1 MKQVIAAHGWAGDA
15 SVWSFWQRA
24 FEAAGWQWRSVD
36 RGYGTEDCIQPS
48 WSRHSQQ
55 RLLICHSLG
64 PHLLPSCTLE
74 AADAIVL
81 LGSFTVF
88 VPEGTAGRRQAIA
101 LRGMAA
107 RIGTEQEGEMLKAFL
122 QRCAAPWPPTALPPQ
137 PVLSQLSDAGRERLR
152 DDLRLLRECS
162 DLPMGWPAQ
171 VRTLIVQGEQDAI
184 VSPESQQLLIERLRE
199 QPTDLI
205 QLPQQG
211 HALITPAVLKRVQ
224 AWVETTG

>member
-36 RGYGTEDCIQPS
+36 RGYGAEDCIQPS
-48 WSRHSQQ
+48 WSELSQK

-64 PHLLPSCTLE
+64 PHLLPPSTLA

-81 LGSFTVF
+81 LGSFAVF
-88 VPEGTAGRRQAIA
+88 VPAGAAGRRQAIA
-101 LRGMAA
+101 LRGMAT
-107 RIGTEQEGEMLKAFL
+107 RLGTEEEGEMLKTFL
-122 QRCAAPWPPTALPPQ
+122 QRCAAPSPPTALPPH
-137 PVLSQLSDAGRERLR
+137 PVLTQLSDAGRERLR
-152 DDLRLLRECS
+152 DDLRLLRHCN
-162 DLPMGWPAQ
+162 DLPVGWPAQ
-171 VRTLIVQGEQDAI
+171 VRTLVVQGEQDAI
-184 VSPESQQLLIERLRE
+184 VSAESQRLLIERLRG

-211 HALITPAVLKRVQ
+211 HALITPAVLKRVLD
-224 AWVETTG
+224 WVERA